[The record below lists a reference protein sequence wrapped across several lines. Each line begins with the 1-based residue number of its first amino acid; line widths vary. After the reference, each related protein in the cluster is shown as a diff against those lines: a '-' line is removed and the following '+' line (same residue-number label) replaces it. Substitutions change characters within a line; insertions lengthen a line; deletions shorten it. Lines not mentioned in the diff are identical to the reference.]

1 MTFNFINPNS
11 TEEFTDALIK
21 FLVTANSKLVDDILT
36 NQASENT
43 VSDMAG

>member
-21 FLVTANSKLVDDILT
+21 FLVASNSKLVDDILT
-36 NQASENT
+36 HQTGETTISDIAS
-43 VSDMAG
+43 